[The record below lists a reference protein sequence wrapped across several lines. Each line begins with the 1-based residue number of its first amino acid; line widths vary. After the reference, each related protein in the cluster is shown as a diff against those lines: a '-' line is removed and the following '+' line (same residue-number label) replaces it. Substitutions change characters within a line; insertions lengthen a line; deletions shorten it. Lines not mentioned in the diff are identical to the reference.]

1 MADGLRGPAALQS
14 ACKNPLLGHC
24 GAGLGLERA
33 ISESS
38 TVHYCLAGSDPIRTI
53 VMVVVMVSLPSGI
66 PGAVLTS
73 SSSWGKGLIWIE
85 ILEHGR

>member
-14 ACKNPLLGHC
+14 ACKNPVLGHC
-24 GAGLGLERA
+24 EAGLNLKRA

-66 PGAVLTS
+66 PGSGADKQLKLGQGVDLD
-73 SSSWGKGLIWIE
+73 
-85 ILEHGR
+85 